1 MRYYVYVLRSE
12 KDNNFYVG
20 YTMDLKKRFEE
31 HSKGKVF
38 STRNRRSLKLIYYEF
53 CLNPNDAKK
62 REKYL
67 KTAWGKR
74 YLKNR
79 LKNYLTG

>member
-1 MRYYVYVLRSE
+1 MEYVYVLKSE
-12 KDNNFYVG
+12 KDSNLYVG
-20 YTMDLKKRFEE
+20 LTGNLRKRFEE
-31 HSKGKVF
+31 HNKGKVF
-38 STRNRRSLKLIYYEF
+38 STKSRTPFTLIYYEA
-53 CLNPNDAKK
+53 CLDRRNAKR

-79 LKNYLTG
+79 LA